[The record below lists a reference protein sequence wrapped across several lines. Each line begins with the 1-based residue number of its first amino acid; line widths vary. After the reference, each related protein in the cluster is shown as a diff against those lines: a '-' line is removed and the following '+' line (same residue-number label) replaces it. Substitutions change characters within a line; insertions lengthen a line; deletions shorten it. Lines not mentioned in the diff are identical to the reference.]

1 MVFHVIAVW
10 LLAASVPLWA
20 YRWFLYSN
28 LDIRERQVFKRLLSR
43 RTESAFR
50 FGARIFGFLVAL
62 AAAVILLV
70 FTLRYLKQGSVEFG
84 VFSQTVRSRLYFGM
98 EPIDQALN
106 SYHYDQSLPVAVLTV
121 CLLLSVAFTLT
132 AAALRD
138 ISMIKKLHRKLQR
151 LRDRSRT
158 ETAR

>member
-20 YRWFLYSN
+20 YRWFIYSN
-28 LDIRERQVFKRLLSR
+28 LDIREREVFKRLLAR

-62 AAAVILLV
+62 ATAVILLV
-70 FTLRYLKQGSVEFG
+70 FTLRYLKQGSVELG

-106 SYHYDQSLPVAVLTV
+106 SYHYDQALPVAVLTV
-121 CLLLSVAFTLT
+121 CLLLTVAFTLT